1 MSDSRTNAPRVEE
14 EAMSVS
20 QSDPGSVSREF
31 AGLPMPA
38 DEDLVFDQ
46 ARRPRVTRGPRRRF
60 PFPIPNGWFIVA
72 RADELGPGDIVP
84 LYYFGRDLV
93 LYRTAAGEPRLL
105 DAHCPHLGANLAVG
119 GRVEGE
125 VIRCPFHGWCLDGE
139 TGACVEIPYSESGHL
154 PSRAT
159 TRAYPTLERNHMI
172 WAWYHREEKPP
183 FYDVPVVPEFDDPEW
198 AAITSREYQVASCC
212 QEMAENNVDYA
223 HFKYVHGTD
232 AIPEEEFVV
241 EGTYKRSV
249 GMGGNFVREGF
260 GLGLGVLRVSG
271 FCTFLS
277 STTPIDEENLVV
289 RWIFTAPKSAG
300 EHVSEKAADSFCR
313 AVSQDIP
320 IWENKI
326 YRERPVL
333 TKSERPILEHR
344 NWSEQFYSW
353 VPEDGMS

>member
-1 MSDSRTNAPRVEE
+1 
-14 EAMSVS
+14 MSVP
-20 QSDPGSVSREF
+20 QSDRGSVSREF
-31 AGLPMPA
+31 AGLPMPT
-38 DEDLVFDQ
+38 DQDLVFDQ
-46 ARRPRVTRGPRRRF
+46 ARRPRATRGAGRRF

-72 RADELGPGDIVP
+72 RSDELEAGEVMP
-84 LYYFGRDLV
+84 LFYFGRDLV
-93 LYRTAAGEPRLL
+93 LYRTAGGEPRLL

-139 TGACVEIPYSESGHL
+139 TGACAEIPYSESEHL

-159 TRAYPTLERNHMI
+159 TRTYPTMERNHMI
-172 WAWYHREEKPP
+172 WAWHHREEKPP
-183 FYDVPVVPEFDDPEW
+183 FYDVPVVAEFDDPAW
-198 AAITSREYQVASCC
+198 APIICREYQVASCC

-232 AIPEEEFVV
+232 AIPEDEFVV
-241 EGTYKRSV
+241 DGTYKRSV
-249 GMGGNFVREGF
+249 GMDGNFVREGF

-277 STTPIDEENLVV
+277 STTPIDEENLLV

-300 EHVSEKAADSFCR
+300 EQVSQKAAESFCT

-344 NWSEQFYSW
+344 KWCTQFYSYL
-353 VPEDGMS
+353 PEDGVN